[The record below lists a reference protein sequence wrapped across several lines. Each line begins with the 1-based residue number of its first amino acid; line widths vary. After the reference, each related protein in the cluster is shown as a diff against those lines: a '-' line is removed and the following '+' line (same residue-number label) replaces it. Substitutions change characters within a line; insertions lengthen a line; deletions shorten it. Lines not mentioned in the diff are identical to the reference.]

1 VSATPAE
8 PPPIKGE
15 MLLRT
20 MQDVD
25 VTVGVIFDQ
34 ARSRRRNK
42 KLIGRCHAD
51 GRFEVTEAAPDAM
64 GR

>member
-1 VSATPAE
+1 
-8 PPPIKGE
+8 